1 MTVPDFLFSLL
12 KQSNSNLIILGDV
25 DSGDDNESE
34 RHSNQS
40 NRTSNNSQRRS
51 SNVRK
56 NNFQH
61 SSPTSTAI
69 KSNNNNTSSPLSH
82 QKSSFHHIPPTNTN
96 YISAGNNVIGKPLN
110 GVTVGGSGVNGNN
123 PINRHRLRVYGNGK
137 GAMVRHETKL

>member
-1 MTVPDFLFSLL
+1 MVS
-12 KQSNSNLIILGDV
+12 GDV

-40 NRTSNNSQRRS
+40 SNRTSNNSQRHS

-61 SSPTSTAI
+61 PSPTSTAL

-82 QKSSFHHIPPTNTN
+82 QKSSFLQIPPTNIN
-96 YISAGNNVIGKPLN
+96 YISAGNVIGKPLN

-123 PINRHRLRVYGNGK
+123 PMNRHRLRVYGNGK